1 MIVILDSERSSSDY
15 DNDAVVV
22 SSIEDMERLN
32 GVFDALI
39 IGSYTLGKMDVTALN
54 ELKKCLSGFP
64 KVVYVRKEEDTD
76 KSLETLVRGV
86 DGVIESNTDYL
97 GSTQGIKRLARGE
110 NYNAVA
116 VTDNISVLKEFSDTF
131 EGGKINRG
139 QQLILSNALQEVI
152 KGEEENKRT
161 LTRTTGAYLGVL
173 TTAQE
178 SVESIRKRSA
188 DLKKKIADINK
199 LIQNVR
205 NSESSSAVRT
215 IGNVITMYPSFELEH
230 IPSRLTI
237 ILKDLG
243 RTPYLTS
250 FAVGFAQYLSATYAR
265 DTKVVFLEPA
275 GYLYE
280 LRYPSDVTLKQLF
293 ITQSN
298 VQSTSD
304 RAVITPIVHTNYPMR
319 ENIHN
324 IISRPEYTGL
334 ILVDRLLTDVQPLIR
349 VDGIR
354 PVYAASSQGWFSL
367 RNRDLPWFTS
377 GRSREDE
384 GAMGYIPT
392 FRDYSKLSVIDREGA
407 YASPMVTKLYEDVIT
422 LSGNKR

>member
-15 DNDAVVV
+15 DNDVVVV
-22 SSIEDMERLN
+22 SSVEDLERLD

-39 IGSYTLGKMDVTALN
+39 IGSYTLGKMDVIALN
-54 ELKKCLSGFP
+54 GFKKVLSGFP
-64 KVVYVRKEEDTD
+64 KVIYVRKEDATD

-86 DGVIESNTDYL
+86 NGVIEDNTDYL
-97 GSTQGIKRLARGE
+97 DSVQGIQRLARGE

-116 VTDNISVLKEFSDTF
+116 VTDNINVLKEFSDTF

-152 KGEEENKRT
+152 RGEEENKRT

-173 TTAQE
+173 NSAQE

-188 DLKKKIADINK
+188 DLKKKIADLST
-199 LIQNVR
+199 LIQSVR
-205 NSESSSAVRT
+205 DNESSPVART
-215 IGNVITMYPSFELEH
+215 SGNIITMYPPFELEH
-230 IPSRLTI
+230 IPSRMTI
-237 ILKDLG
+237 IIKDLG

-250 FAVGFAQYLSATYAR
+250 FAIGFAQYLSAKYAR
-265 DTKVVFLEPA
+265 DTKVVFLEPT

-280 LRYPSDVTLKQLF
+280 LRYPSDVSLKQLF
-293 ITQSN
+293 VTQDN
-298 VQSTSD
+298 MQSTSD
-304 RAVITPIVHTNYPMR
+304 KAVITPIVHTNYPMR
-319 ENIHN
+319 ENIRN
-324 IISRPEYTGL
+324 IISRPNYTGL
-334 ILVDRLLTDVQPLIR
+334 ILVDRLLTDVRPLIS

-354 PVYAASSQGWFSL
+354 PVYAASSQGWFAL

-377 GRSREDE
+377 VKSRSDE

-392 FRDYSKLSVIDREGA
+392 FSNYDKFSIIDREGA
-407 YASPMVTKLYEDVIT
+407 YASPNVTTLYEDVIN
-422 LSGNKR
+422 LSGNDR

>member
-22 SSIEDMERLN
+22 SSVEDLNRLD

-54 ELKKCLSGFP
+54 EFKKCLSKFP
-64 KVVYVRKEEDTD
+64 KVIYVRKEENTD
-76 KSLETLVRGV
+76 KSLETIVRAINGT
-86 DGVIESNTDYL
+86 IESNTDYL
-97 GSTQGIKRLARGE
+97 DSLQGIQRLARGE

-116 VTDNISVLKEFSDTF
+116 VTDNINVLKEFSETF

-152 KGEEENKRT
+152 RGEEENKRT
-161 LTRTTGAYLGVL
+161 LSRTTGAYLGVL
-173 TTAQE
+173 TSAQE
-178 SVESIRKRSA
+178 SVENIRKRN
-188 DLKKKIADINK
+188 DDIKKKIADINK
-199 LIQNVR
+199 LIHNAR
-205 NSESSSAVRT
+205 NNESSPVEKT
-215 IGNVITMYPSFELEH
+215 VGNIITMYPSFELER
-230 IPSRLTI
+230 IPSRMTI
-237 ILKDLG
+237 IIKDLG

-250 FAVGFAQYLSATYAR
+250 FAIGFAQYLSATYAR
-265 DTKVVFLEPA
+265 DTKVVFLEPT

-280 LRYPSDVTLKQLF
+280 LRYPSDTSLKQLF
-293 ITQSN
+293 VTQSN
-298 VQSTSD
+298 MQSTSD

-319 ENIHN
+319 ENIRN
-324 IISRPEYTGL
+324 IISRPNYTGL
-334 ILVDRLLTDVQPLIR
+334 ILVDRLLTDVRPLIS
-349 VDGIR
+349 VDGVR

-367 RNRDLPWFTS
+367 RNRNVPWFTS
-377 GRSREDE
+377 GKSREDE

-392 FRDYSKLSVIDREGA
+392 FRDYSKLSVIDREAA

-422 LSGNKR
+422 LSGNDR